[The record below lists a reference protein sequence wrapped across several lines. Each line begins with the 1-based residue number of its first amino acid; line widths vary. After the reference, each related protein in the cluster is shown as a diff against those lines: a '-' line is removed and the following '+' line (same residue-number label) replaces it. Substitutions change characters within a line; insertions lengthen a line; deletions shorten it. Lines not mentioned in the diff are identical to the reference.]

1 MTSAFGAGQIA
12 GPLLVSA
19 LAGRANAFSVAL
31 ACAALTL
38 AAGALLL
45 LRIERTTG

>member
-1 MTSAFGAGQIA
+1 
-12 GPLLVSA
+12 VSA